1 MSAPPANT
9 AFLTT
14 REVADL
20 LRVKERKVYD
30 LAAANEIP
38 HRRITGKLLFPK
50 DELTAWIDGGSPAS
64 AARPPIIAG
73 SHDPLLDWAAR
84 EADAGLAT
92 LFDGSAAGLA
102 KFAEGDAALS
112 GLHIPDDTC
121 WNVSAVEG
129 ADLHGCVLISM
140 AKRTQGLIL
149 RQDLASQVKGLGDLT
164 GLRLLLRQPG
174 AGARSLFDK
183 LAQDV
188 DLGDVEIASHPARTE
203 TDAAQDVAQG
213 AADVSF
219 GLEAAAHQYGLAFA
233 PLATEQFDLLIDRKA
248 YFEPPVQ
255 TLLSFLASDACA
267 EKAQQLRGYDLST
280 LGTVRWVSA

>member
-50 DELTAWIDGGSPAS
+50 DELAAWIDGGSPTQAT
-64 AARPPIIAG
+64 RPPIIAG

-92 LFDGSAAGLA
+92 LFDGSAAGLT
-102 KFAEGDAALS
+102 KFSQGEAALS
-112 GLHIPDDTC
+112 GLHIPDGSG
-121 WNVSAVEG
+121 WNISAVEA
-129 ADLHGCVLISM
+129 ADLRGCVLIGM
-140 AKRTQGLIL
+140 AMRTQGLIM
-149 RQDLASQVKGLGDLT
+149 REELAGKVTGLGDLS
-164 GLRLLLRQPG
+164 GLRLVLRQPG
-174 AGARSLFDK
+174 AGSRSLFDM
-183 LAQDV
+183 LAKNV
-188 DLGDVEIASHPARTE
+188 DLDTAKIAAHPARTE

-213 AADVSF
+213 TADVSF
-219 GLEAAAHQYGLAFA
+219 GLEAAAHQYGLAFC
-233 PLATEQFDLLIDRKA
+233 PLATEQFDLLIDRKV
-248 YFEPPVQ
+248 YFQPPVQ
-255 TLLSFLASDACA
+255 SLLRFLASDTCA
-267 EKAQQLRGYDLST
+267 EKAQQLRGYDLSP
-280 LGTVRWVSA
+280 LGTVRWVSP